1 MRSFYAAAAVMAVST
16 NALNNGLG
24 LVPQMGWNTWN
35 KFACDI
41 SEDLLQ
47 KTIDQV
53 VELGLDKL
61 GYNYIN
67 LDDCWM
73 QEERTADGH
82 FIVDTEAFPNGM
94 KDLGDY
100 IHSKGLKFG
109 IYSCGGTMT
118 CAGRAGSLYHEE
130 IDAKDWASWGV
141 DYLKYDNCYN
151 AGVSGIVRYSAMRD
165 ALETSGRDIFFSL
178 CNWGEE
184 EAWRWA
190 PSVSNSWRTT

>member
-1 MRSFYAAAAVMAVST
+1 MAASA

-73 QEERTADGH
+73 
-82 FIVDTEAFPNGM
+82 
-94 KDLGDY
+94 
-100 IHSKGLKFG
+100 
-109 IYSCGGTMT
+109 
-118 CAGRAGSLYHEE
+118 
-130 IDAKDWASWGV
+130 
-141 DYLKYDNCYN
+141 
-151 AGVSGIVRYSAMRD
+151 
-165 ALETSGRDIFFSL
+165 
-178 CNWGEE
+178 
-184 EAWRWA
+184 
-190 PSVSNSWRTT
+190 